1 MSLLQEIEKHGL
13 TDCEFNRKLVH
24 FTDKPLAIKGLTSY
38 RLKGCYGF
46 IMIGA
51 RSHEEAMR
59 EAKRSTPEPLR
70 ANLEVWDGKQYIYAK
85 EDN

>member
-1 MSLLQEIEKHGL
+1 MINHY
-13 TDCEFNRKLVH
+13 
-24 FTDKPLAIKGLTSY
+24 DKPMAIKGLTSY
-38 RLKGCYGF
+38 RLKGRYGF

-59 EAKRSTPEPLR
+59 EARRSTPEPLR

-85 EDN
+85 EED

>member
-1 MSLLQEIEKHGL
+1 MSLLQEMEKYGL
-13 TDCEFNRKLVH
+13 ADCEFNRKELYH
-24 FTDKPLAIKGLTSY
+24 NKPVAIKGLTSY
-38 RLKGCYGF
+38 RLKGRYGF

-70 ANLEVWDGKQYIYAK
+70 ANLEVWDGKEYIYAK